1 MMIMNATTLNQPHRL
16 HRVNLLRH
24 PALASLLL
32 CTLCLVNSGC
42 LVAAAGAA
50 AGAGAYAYYQGEVDE
65 TYPVEFGQAY
75 QTTKKSL
82 TDRGLPIRYEHHQGM
97 TGTIESSIEDGSKVT
112 ITIEEKPRIL
122 ATDGH
127 QTEIGIRVGTFGDS
141 KFSKEMHQSIRGAL
155 TMNSPA
161 TATPGGNRLPP
172 VNTSPQPIQQ
182 AGAVVPGTSPPPPM
196 KNDGWKPAST
206 QGNVQPPP

>member
-1 MMIMNATTLNQPHRL
+1 MTRNAITHHKPHL
-16 HRVNLLRH
+16 QHKVSLLRL

-32 CTLCLVNSGC
+32 LAVCLANSGC

-65 TYPVEFGQAY
+65 VYPAEFGQAY
-75 QTTKKSL
+75 QTTKKAL

-97 TGTIESSIEDGSKVT
+97 TGTIESSIEDGSKVI

-127 QTEIGIRVGTFGDS
+127 QTEIGIRVGTFGDN

-172 VNTSPQPIQQ
+172 VGTSPPPIQQ
-182 AGAVVPGTSPPPPM
+182 AGAVVPGVSPPPPL

-206 QGNVQPPP
+206 AGSVPPP